1 MDFHGLLRRNGILT
15 GDHFDERMSFLF
27 VDDACLD
34 LTKAIK
40 DASKVLLASS
50 DADVSTGVCVAT
62 GCVFDLR
69 DSTNKKS
76 ST

>member
-1 MDFHGLLRRNGILT
+1 
-15 GDHFDERMSFLF
+15 
-27 VDDACLD
+27 
-34 LTKAIK
+34 
-40 DASKVLLASS
+40 LLASS